1 MSEQQP
7 KRHNWRG
14 PIIIAAL
21 GIPIVGAIIVTIVT
35 IIFLQNAGDLHLTWA
50 STGAIGLSLLV
61 SFVLLFIVFVLGIIF
76 TLRVFVGIVGTLLND
91 LFPTPPKPRQAG
103 GGHPMDEFLLN
114 MTHSLLMPH
123 LPKGE
128 QSEASSAQEAVVEA
142 APQPPTA
149 SS

>member
-14 PIIIAAL
+14 PIILFAL
-21 GIPIVGAIIVTIVT
+21 GIPLVGAIVVTVVT

-91 LFPTPPKPRQAG
+91 LFPTAPKPRQTT
-103 GGHPMDEFLLN
+103 GGHPIDEFLLN
-114 MTHSLLMPH
+114 MTHSMIMPH
-123 LPKGE
+123 LAQG
-128 QSEASSAQEAVVEA
+128 QAAGQEAAVEA
-142 APQPPTA
+142 APQPPSA
-149 SS
+149 STGNA